1 MPLGR
6 HLLLDVRDVDPTLLN
21 APDALRRR
29 IVRVAR
35 AAGATVVG
43 SRFRRFAPQGIT
55 GVVLLAESHV
65 TVHTWPELGFAA
77 FDVFTCGDGGLSA
90 RVADGLRATFRGT
103 MTVRADVE
111 RGP

>member
-1 MPLGR
+1 M
-6 HLLLDVRDVDPTLLN
+6 
-21 APDALRRR
+21 AK
-29 IVRVAR
+29 

-43 SRFRRFAPQGIT
+43 SRFRRFAPHGVT

-77 FDVFTCGDGGLSA
+77 FDVFTCGDGRLSA
-90 RVADGLRATFRGT
+90 QVGDGLRATFGGVCS
-103 MTVRADVE
+103 VRADVE